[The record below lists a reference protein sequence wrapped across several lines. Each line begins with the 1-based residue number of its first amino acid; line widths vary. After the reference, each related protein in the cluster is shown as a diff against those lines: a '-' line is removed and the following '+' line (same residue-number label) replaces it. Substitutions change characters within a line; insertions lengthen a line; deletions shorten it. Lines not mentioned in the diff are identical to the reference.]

1 MSLLPPCKS
10 SLDMHV
16 TDANYQTYVWLHAH
30 ERHPDQPKIEDSGW
44 RYDKKGELEL
54 DWVKDH
60 IMPLDLIE
68 ILSRTS
74 NYDIEACENDEAY
87 ANDETIRQQSPIGST
102 PVLNMARVMLLLP
115 ICL

>member
-1 MSLLPPCKS
+1 MNIR
-10 SLDMHV
+10 
-16 TDANYQTYVWLHAH
+16 DANYQTYVWLHAH
-30 ERHPDQPKIEDSGW
+30 ERHPDQPKIEDSGLK
-44 RYDKKGELEL
+44 YDKKGELEL

-74 NYDIEACENDEAY
+74 NTDIEAYENDEAG
-87 ANDETIRQQSPIGST
+87 IRQQIPIV
-102 PVLNMARVMLLLP
+102 PPDLNMSRVMLLLP